1 MSGSKG
7 DPVADAALRLEAAMD
22 RLSRAALRARQTLD
36 TANGGAAAQPGAG
49 GIPPASV
56 LALADRLD
64 STLARLRE
72 ILGENEEA

>member
-1 MSGSKG
+1 MSGSQG
-7 DPVADAALRLEAAMD
+7 DPVADAAARLEAAMD

-36 TANGGAAAQPGAG
+36 ASRGDAGAQLGAG
-49 GIPPASV
+49 GIPPAAV
-56 LALADRLD
+56 IALADRLD

>member
-7 DPVADAALRLEAAMD
+7 DPVADAAARLEAAMD

-36 TANGGAAAQPGAG
+36 ASRRDTAAHPVGG
-49 GIPPASV
+49 GIPPTSV

>member
-1 MSGSKG
+1 MSGSQG
-7 DPVADAALRLEAAMD
+7 DPVADAATRLEAAID

-36 TANGGAAAQPGAG
+36 ASRGDQTGAHGV
-49 GIPPASV
+49 PPASV